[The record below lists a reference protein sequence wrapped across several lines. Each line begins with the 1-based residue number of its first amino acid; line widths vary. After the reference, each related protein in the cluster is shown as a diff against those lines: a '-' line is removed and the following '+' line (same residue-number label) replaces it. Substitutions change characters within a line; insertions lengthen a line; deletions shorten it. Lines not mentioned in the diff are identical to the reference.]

1 MHFWQQTQDI
11 VSSRLN
17 KIISSRDRLPD
28 YSPPE
33 LLLNPPK
40 TALKPVIRILI
51 VAVLVVAGLW
61 WLNRPVELTK
71 VDQVSPTSSFGTDV
85 SNHTNQLLVHVSGE
99 VKSPGVVSLKP
110 GSRVMDAINAAGGF
124 ATPTASE
131 TLNLA
136 AFVEDGQLIQV
147 GANSS
152 ANSDTR
158 INLNTATATELDA
171 LPGIGPVM
179 ADRIL
184 KWRAEHNRFSKVDEL
199 QEIEGIGPKL
209 FNRIKDAVR
218 V

>member
-1 MHFWQQTQDI
+1 MHFWQQAQDN
-11 VSSRLN
+11 VSSRLH
-17 KIISSRDRLPD
+17 KIISSRDRLPE
-28 YSPPE
+28 YVPPE

-40 TALKPVIRILI
+40 TALKPVIRILF
-51 VAVLVVAGLW
+51 VATVVIAGLW
-61 WLNRPVELTK
+61 WLNRPVEITK
-71 VDQVSPTSSFGTDV
+71 VDEVSQTSSFGTDA
-85 SNHTNQLLVHVSGE
+85 SNHTNQMLVHVSGE

-147 GANSS
+147 GVNSS

-158 INLNTATATELDA
+158 INLNTATATELDS

-218 V
+218 I